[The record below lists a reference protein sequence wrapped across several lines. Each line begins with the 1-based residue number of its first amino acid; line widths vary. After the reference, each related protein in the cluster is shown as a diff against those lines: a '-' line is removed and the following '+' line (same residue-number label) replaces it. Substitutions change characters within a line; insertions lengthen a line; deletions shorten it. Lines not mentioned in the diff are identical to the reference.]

1 MYRYLALS
9 WNTEDLGQMAE
20 VQRLTRLLHS
30 RSPDLKE
37 VLDVPGLRVFHAV
50 QPYGAF
56 RAYLLKGDQGVV
68 LGKLFRNSAAET
80 QSAPAVDDFHDVESE
95 RLIESGGRRLIDCYW
110 GCYVAFLRTADG
122 RVRYVLRDPTGG
134 LQCHLIR
141 SAGVDVVLSDIRDCV
156 GLNLPPFSIN
166 WEHVVAFLERV
177 RLVTRTTGFKEVTQ
191 LYAGECLAIEYQDA
205 AISVSRSFYW
215 HPVSIFEARRFE
227 DLEEAR
233 RTLRTAIR
241 ECVGAWTSSYDSIV
255 HELSG
260 GLDSSI
266 VAACMVDANTDTDV
280 LCFNYYTEINEGDER
295 SYARAIAQSTGF
307 EFLENEARVSDTKLE
322 ALLDRTRVSTPA
334 MLGAAS
340 STELLMQSIL
350 RERHAGAV
358 FSGRGGDH
366 LFQESRT
373 RLIAADYARSHG
385 IRTHLFRVVKDVSR
399 LTGKSI
405 WSVWASVVRHGL
417 LGQVS
422 DVYSRLG
429 LRSLLSDDAR
439 EIALPGAYVHP
450 WVTDAQKL
458 PSGKTLQIFN
468 VVDCQAFFGRPCQ
481 NAERVHPLISQPI
494 IERCLQIPTY
504 ILSHGGKSRRLVRE
518 AFEKD
523 VPAKIIQR
531 QLKGGTTSHFTR
543 MVTEHSGY
551 LREVLLDGVLVG
563 EGVLDRH
570 KLETALSER
579 ELIRTGRLLPIMC
592 ALGVETWL
600 STWADVRQRTAA

>member
-1 MYRYLALS
+1 MYRYLVLS
-9 WNTEDLGQMAE
+9 WNFEDPGQVAE

-68 LGKLFRNSAAET
+68 LGKLFRNNAAET
-80 QSAPAVDDFHDVESE
+80 QSAPTVDDFHDAESE
-95 RLIESGGRRLIDCYW
+95 RLIESRGRRLIDCYW

-134 LQCHLIR
+134 LQCHLIK

-156 GLNLPPFSIN
+156 GLNLPAFSID

-177 RLVTRTTGFKEVTQ
+177 RLVTRTTGFKEVAQ

-205 AISVSRSFYW
+205 VASVSRSFYW
-215 HPVSIFEARRFE
+215 HPVSIFETRRIE

-233 RTLRTAIR
+233 RTLRTAVR
-241 ECVGAWTSSYDSIV
+241 HCVHAWTSSYDNIV

-266 VAACMVDANTDTDV
+266 VAACMADAKADAEV
-280 LCFNYYTEINEGDER
+280 LCFNYYTEITEGDER
-295 SYARAIAQSTGF
+295 SYARAVAQSTGF
-307 EFLENEARVSDTKLE
+307 EFLESEARVSDTKLE
-322 ALLDRTRVSTPA
+322 ALFDRTRVSTPA
-334 MLGAAS
+334 MLGAVS
-340 STELLMQSIL
+340 STELLRQSIL

-366 LFQESRT
+366 LFQEGRT
-373 RLIAADYARSHG
+373 PLIAADYARSHR
-385 IRTHLFRVVKDVSR
+385 IRPHLFRVVKDVSR

-405 WSVWASVVRHGL
+405 WSVWSSVVRHGL
-417 LGQVS
+417 LGQAF
-422 DVYSRLG
+422 DVYSL
-429 LRSLLSDDAR
+429 LEFRSLLNDDAR
-439 EIALPGAYVHP
+439 EIALPSAYTHP
-450 WVTDAQKL
+450 WVTEAQEL
-458 PSGKTLQIFN
+458 PPAKILQIFH

-481 NAERVHPLISQPI
+481 NAEKVHPLISQPI

-504 ILSHGGKSRRLVRE
+504 ILSHGGRSRRLVRE

-523 VPAKIIQR
+523 VPAKVIQR

-543 MVTEHSGY
+543 MFTGQSGY
-551 LREVLLDGVLVG
+551 LREILLDGVLVG

-579 ELIRTGRLLPIMC
+579 ELIRAGGLLPIVC
-592 ALGVETWL
+592 ALAAETWL